1 MLKYQLKIKSL
12 NNQILKIYKKLL
24 EKKLLKVKINYTVFC
39 LPKKKKRI
47 TLLKSPHVNKS
58 AREQFEIKQY
68 SCLFGFK
75 CLSLKDI
82 KLVENLLIN
91 KPNTVSLKLKTYK
104 N

>member
-12 NNQILKIYKKLL
+12 NNQILKMYKKLL
-24 EKKLLKVKINYTVFC
+24 EKKFLKIKVNYTVFC

-75 CLSLKDI
+75 CLKDI

-91 KPNTVSLKLKTYK
+91 KPNTVSFKLK
-104 N
+104 NIQ